1 MFVLTTEGYVNCLNP
16 NIRMYKYKAVCGD
29 IFAKE
34 KRNPHICIDLGL
46 ESCYEITFLS
56 GMNLIMS
63 DKLEIMGKN
72 GEFYSIDALKFGV
85 KIALARTPDSVI
97 EKNKHKY
104 IYIQLVKELLAII
117 KQNGS
122 VRRLNQDAF
131 YCDFV
136 VEWNKEKIDTFIISL
151 DNIGIYIKVKKVLRE
166 DKDKFLLTA
175 DSEALNSLGEFMK
188 ENKMVKEIK
197 DNENILKM
205 NIDRE
210 RDFIQ
215 IVKDIKKIEE
225 PTLFL
230 KNKSG
235 LDSWDNIIIDGVI
248 MKTINEKF

>member
-16 NIRMYKYKAVCGD
+16 NIRMYKYKAICGD
-29 IFAKE
+29 IYTEE

-46 ESCYEITFLS
+46 ETCYDITFLS
-56 GMNLIMS
+56 GMHLTMS

-72 GEFYSIDALKFGV
+72 GEFYSVDALKFGV
-85 KIALARTPDSVI
+85 KIALARTPNEVI

-117 KQNGS
+117 KQSGS
-122 VRRLNQDAF
+122 IRRLNQDAF

-136 VEWNKEKIDTFIISL
+136 VEWDKEKIDTFVISL

-166 DKDKFLLTA
+166 EKAKFLLTA
-175 DSEALNSLGEFMK
+175 DSEALNSLSDFMK
-188 ENKMVKEIK
+188 DNSMEREIM

-215 IVKDIKKIEE
+215 IVKDVKKIEE

-235 LDSWDNIIIDGVI
+235 IDSWDSIVLDGVI
-248 MKTINEKF
+248 VRTMKE